1 MPMSDINRGVVLG
14 MYAYG
19 LMGMPLP
26 LEAGV
31 HTALHCGALL
41 LLMVMKME
49 T

>member
-1 MPMSDINRGVVLG
+1 MLAWLNGDATAVKK
-14 MYAYG
+14 
-19 LMGMPLP
+19 
-26 LEAGV
+26 AGV